1 MKPQEKICPIILA
14 RRIQTSF
21 RWRFLCPKV
30 PIVQDLGLPLE
41 SLGSRYGK
49 KTFVRLKKHQE
60 KLVLLSGGVGE
71 DISFDID
78 FAREF
83 DCLIVLIDPSTPAL
97 QHFQEVRKR
106 FGQGRSEAYSMGSR
120 QSVESYDLQ
129 NLQKESFIFLQ
140 KGLWSSSD
148 DLKFFLPNDTSRDS
162 SGSINGIHTLY
173 RKNTASYS
181 IKTTTIF
188 EVLKSLQL
196 DRVDILK
203 LDIEGSALEVV
214 SQMFAD
220 EIFPDQLLIEFD
232 ELHFPSFKS
241 KRRGEKLFKILIRN
255 GYVLVHRDS
264 CDFTLIKKIDIA
276 TYR

>member
-1 MKPQEKICPIILA
+1 VKLQEKICPFSLA

-30 PIVQDLGLPLE
+30 PIVQNLGLPLE
-41 SLGSRYGK
+41 TLGSRYGK
-49 KTFVRLKKHQE
+49 KTFVRLKKQKE

-83 DCLIVLIDPSTPAL
+83 DCLTILIDPSTPAL
-97 QHFQEVRKR
+97 QHFQEVHKR
-106 FGQGRSEAYSMGSR
+106 FGQEKSKSYSMGSR

-129 NLQKESFIFLQ
+129 NLQRESFIFLQ
-140 KGLWSSSD
+140 KGLWNSSE
-148 DLKFFLPNDTSRDS
+148 DLEFFLPHDTSRDS

-181 IKTTTIF
+181 IKTTTVF

-220 EIFPDQLLIEFD
+220 NIFPDQLLIEFD

-241 KRRGEKLFKILIRN
+241 KRRGEKLFKILMRH

-264 CDFTLIKKIDIA
+264 CDFTLIKKTDIA